1 VFYVL
6 FLFKNELSWSRTSIK
21 KLDDKIDNL
30 VVRIERLATIVER
43 RKQEG

>member
-6 FLFKNELSWSRTSIK
+6 FLFKNELSWLRTSIK